1 MRQSLELGSRECCL
15 HAKHRMGRPK
25 RDGMNGSRSYW
36 IRWCMR
42 QLQPG
47 ADIGAEAEPVVKRG
61 SEVT

>member
-1 MRQSLELGSRECCL
+1 
-15 HAKHRMGRPK
+15 MGRPK
-25 RDGMNGSRSYW
+25 RDGMNRSRSYW
-36 IRWCMR
+36 MRWSMR